1 MGKKSKIQTQLFEL
15 QDLTYRTFQSKL
27 MPTVELEKIIGVRT
41 PALRQLAKKLY
52 GTDDAAEFLEKLP
65 HQYFDENQL
74 HAFLISLITDFD
86 SAITA
91 TENFLPYID
100 NWATCDQLH
109 PKKAFSKNLGAL
121 LKHIKTWIKSKE
133 TYTIRFGVEMLM
145 AHFLD
150 ENFSPEYLRLVAG
163 IKSTE
168 YYVNMMCAWYFAT
181 ALAKQYDSTISY
193 IEQKKL
199 TPDVHTKTIRKAIES
214 YRITDEQKKYLRT
227 LTLTTASTKK

>member
-1 MGKKSKIQTQLFEL
+1 MGKKSKIQMQLFEL
-15 QDLTYRTFQSKL
+15 QDLTYRDFQSKL
-27 MPTVELEKIIGVRT
+27 MPTVVPEKIIGVRT

-86 SAITA
+86 SAITS

-109 PKKAFSKNLGAL
+109 PKKAFSKNLSGL
-121 LKHIKTWIKSKE
+121 LKQIKIWIKSKE

-150 ENFSPEYLRLVAG
+150 ENFSPEQLKLVASV
-163 IKSTE
+163 KSEE

-199 TPDVHTKTIRKAIES
+199 TPDVHAKTIRKAIES

-227 LTLTTASTKK
+227 LA

>member
-1 MGKKSKIQTQLFEL
+1 MEKKSKIQDQLFEL
-15 QDLTYRTFQSKL
+15 QDLTYRNFQSKL
-27 MPTVELEKIIGVRT
+27 MPTVAIEKIIGVRT
-41 PALRQLAKKLY
+41 PALRQIAKKLY
-52 GTDDAAEFLEKLP
+52 GTDDAAEFLGKLP

-74 HAFLISLITDFD
+74 HAFLISLIKDFD

-91 TENFLPYID
+91 IENFLPYID

-109 PKKAFSKNLGAL
+109 PKKAFSKNLDAL
-121 LKHIKTWIKSKE
+121 LKNIKIWIKSGE

-150 ENFSPEYLRLVAG
+150 ENFSPEHLKLVAS

-181 ALAKQYDSTISY
+181 ALAKQYDSTVCY
-193 IEQKKL
+193 IEEKKL
-199 TPDVHTKTIRKAIES
+199 DPDVHAKTIRKAIES
-214 YRITDEQKKYLRT
+214 NRITDEQKKYLRT
-227 LTLTTASTKK
+227 LA

>member
-1 MGKKSKIQTQLFEL
+1 MGKKSKIQMQLFEL
-15 QDLTYRTFQSKL
+15 QDLTYRDFQSKL
-27 MPTVELEKIIGVRT
+27 MPTVVPEKIIGVRT

-52 GTDDAAEFLEKLP
+52 GTDDAAEFLGKLP

-109 PKKAFSKNLGAL
+109 PKKAFSKNLSSL
-121 LKHIKTWIKSKE
+121 LKQIKIWIKSKE
-133 TYTIRFGVEMLM
+133 TYTIRFGVGMLM

-150 ENFSPEYLRLVAG
+150 ENFSPEQLKLVAS

-199 TPDVHTKTIRKAIES
+199 TPDVHAKTIRKAIES

-227 LTLTTASTKK
+227 LA

>member
-1 MGKKSKIQTQLFEL
+1 MAKHSKIQEQLFAL
-15 QDLTYRTFQSKL
+15 QDEKFRDFQAKL
-27 MPTVELEKIIGVRT
+27 MPTVDKSLIIGVRT

-52 GTDDAAEFLEKLP
+52 GTNDAAEFLEKVP

-109 PKKAFSKNLGAL
+109 PKKAFAKNLSSL
-121 LKHIKTWIKSKE
+121 LKQIKIWIKSKE

-150 ENFSPEYLRLVAG
+150 ENFSPEQLKLVASV
-163 IKSTE
+163 KSEE

-199 TPDVHTKTIRKAIES
+199 TPDVHAKTIRKAIES

-227 LTLTTASTKK
+227 LA